1 MSKRAILGC
10 GAAAFLLASCG
21 GEAPGAPKAVPFE
34 SRDWGIQLEYPG
46 DWEAVAGEGVEPL
59 ILRANAPGKK
69 DTIGAGFSVVGA
81 WSAAPLDVVASSFER
96 KAAAAGDVA
105 TSAVDVDGRP
115 GRAFEYR
122 ERRGS
127 EYARVRTLVV
137 AGTER
142 YYIIT
147 FAAYVGQYETVR
159 PCFEAIEKSVRV
171 R

>member
-1 MSKRAILGC
+1 M
-10 GAAAFLLASCG
+10 LASCG

-34 SRDWGIQLEYPG
+34 SRDWGIRLEYPG